1 MYANGDPPSRPDT
14 DARIANVTDFSSS
27 PSAAPLERIARKH
40 AHEMRDPFDIGEALA
55 ALADAGA
62 MLTVYPAG
70 AAEST
75 APLLARIVAVA
86 ADAPRFTLEL
96 PDAAVIAAGP
106 ATFVA
111 LLARDARLQFE
122 LDSDSRA
129 SSSEPHQLS
138 LPFPESCL
146 VLERRATPRADTA
159 LVDYFA
165 ATITLPD
172 RQIELPLCDFAT
184 GGIGMHAPPE
194 AARRL
199 HVGQKLKN
207 VRLQLGPALT
217 IVADL
222 EVRMLRPFRSYLLGE
237 KVQVGCRYDRIGM
250 EMRRS

>member
-1 MYANGDPPSRPDT
+1 MT
-14 DARIANVTDFSSS
+14 DSSS

-55 ALADAGA
+55 ALAAAGA

-70 AAEST
+70 DAK
-75 APLLARIVAVA
+75 PLLARIVAVA

-122 LDSDSRA
+122 LDSDWRA
-129 SSSEPHQLS
+129 SSDAPHQLS

-159 LVDYFA
+159 LADYFA

-207 VRLQLGPALT
+207 VRLQLGPALA

-237 KVQVGCRYDRIGM
+237 QVQVGCRYDRIGM
-250 EMRRS
+250 EMRRG